1 MIHYV
6 VKCTRDSGPETLKIS
21 ALDKCIFLCMWR
33 RAIFS
38 KVSLQPTLSIDTHQR
53 ATILHLL
60 YHSPVKDKFVVS
72 VMTSELLVL
81 N

>member
-6 VKCTRDSGPETLKIS
+6 VKCTRDSGPEYLRIT
-21 ALDKCIFLCMWR
+21 ALDKCIFCVCSTEP
-33 RAIFS
+33 FS
-38 KVSLQPTLSIDTHQR
+38 AVSRQPTLSIDTHQR
-53 ATILHLL
+53 VTILHLP
-60 YHSPVKDKFVVS
+60 YQSPVKDKFVVS